1 MRQEHLVRTA
11 GLALL
16 LVLPAPLLA
25 AGLADRL
32 PALVE
37 AHAPA
42 AVVQRHDIH
51 QHPELSYQEV
61 ETGKRV
67 AAELQR
73 LGLEVRTGGAKT
85 GVVGGLRRRRP
96 APVGEPSTLPFKSTV
111 PTTSQ
116 AQDAGGA
123 RACGHDIHTSVELG
137 VAAMLA

>member
-32 PALVE
+32 PALVDE
-37 AHAPA
+37 HAPA
-42 AVVQRHDIH
+42 AVVPRHDIH
-51 QHPELSYQEV
+51 QHPERSYQEG

-73 LGLEVRTGGAKT
+73 LGLEVRTGVAKT
-85 GVVGGLRRRRP
+85 GVVGVLRGGRP
-96 APVGEPSTLPFKSTV
+96 G
-111 PTTSQ
+111 
-116 AQDAGGA
+116 AGGGGGGG
-123 RACGHDIHTSVELG
+123 RGG
-137 VAAMLA
+137 AAGGGG